1 MATLDEL
8 KNNNPLSIKAAQ
20 FDMVLNG
27 AEICSGG
34 LRNFNP
40 EVMLRCFEITGYDEE
55 TVKQKF
61 GGMYNAFQYG
71 APPHGGCA
79 FGLDRLLQIMLAE
92 PNLRSVV
99 LFPTNQ
105 RGQDLMMGSPGPV
118 TEQQLRED
126 HIQVRKKG

>member
-1 MATLDEL
+1 MATLEEL
-8 KNNNPLSIKAAQ
+8 NTRDPLSIKAAQ

-40 EVMLRCFEITGYDEE
+40 EIMVKCFDITGYDEE
-55 TVKQKF
+55 TVKEKF
-61 GGMYNAFQYG
+61 GGMYTAFQYG

-79 FGLDRLLQIMLAE
+79 FGIDRLVQIMRRE
-92 PNLRSVV
+92 PKLREVV

-105 RGQDLMMGSPGPV
+105 RGQDLMMGSPSPV

-126 HIQVRKKG
+126 HIQVRKKN